1 MYLSVGWGH
10 HEKTEKMRHII
21 SVCLKWVRRLRYVE
35 MLVAVCFLLCY
46 CLCFTCFNFWI
57 FWVRELPCS
66 FCVLHVL
73 PFHFLGMGIAMLKV
87 TYGVSY
93 EFSQSKIDYAVVF
106 F

>member
-35 MLVAVCFLLCY
+35 MLVFFVMLLFVFY
-46 CLCFTCFNFWI
+46 MFYLFI

-66 FCVLHVL
+66 
-73 PFHFLGMGIAMLKV
+73 K
-87 TYGVSY
+87 
-93 EFSQSKIDYAVVF
+93 
-106 F
+106 